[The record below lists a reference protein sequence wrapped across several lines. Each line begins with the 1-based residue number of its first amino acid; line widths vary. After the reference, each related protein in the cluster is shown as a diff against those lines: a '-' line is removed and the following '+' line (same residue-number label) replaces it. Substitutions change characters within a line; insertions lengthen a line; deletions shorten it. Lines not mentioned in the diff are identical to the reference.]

1 MLTTNVDMTRT
12 KNVSKVQKL
21 YTLQIGFLSLKIIC
35 LDFVGF
41 IVPNYNCFIILILI
55 IASNYINM

>member
-1 MLTTNVDMTRT
+1 MTRT

-21 YTLQIGFLSLKIIC
+21 HTLQIGFLSLKIIC